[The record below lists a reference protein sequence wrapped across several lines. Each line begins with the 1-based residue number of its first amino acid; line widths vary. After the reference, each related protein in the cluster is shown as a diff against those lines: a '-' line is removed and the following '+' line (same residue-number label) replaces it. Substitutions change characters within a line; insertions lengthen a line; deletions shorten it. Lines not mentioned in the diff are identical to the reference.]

1 MEQMITSLGFPIAC
15 CLGLAYYVK
24 YQNELMIK
32 DNKEDKEM
40 WTKELQYS
48 REVNAKLLA
57 SNELLAKEISTKLD
71 QLYKTKGV
79 RNNLTPKIYNK
90 KRTLKVL
97 LLNRYNLLLLRLSLY
112 PLYSLDIYL
121 LHLRIL
127 KHLL

>member
-1 MEQMITSLGFPIAC
+1 MEQIIASLGFPIAC

-40 WTKELQYS
+40 WAKELQYS

-71 QLYKTKGV
+71 QL
-79 RNNLTPKIYNK
+79 LD
-90 KRTLKVL
+90 KVVE
-97 LLNRYNLLLLRLSLY
+97 
-112 PLYSLDIYL
+112 
-121 LHLRIL
+121 
-127 KHLL
+127 